1 MGCASTWARTR
12 DLSVNSRALCQLSHG
27 GELCFWPAPG
37 GQNAAATAPGALS
50 AEKRQKVLPGF
61 EPGSL
66 DSKSRVITITLQ
78 KLLDTQKVVIVGL
91 EPTTLGLLDPC
102 STI

>member
-1 MGCASTWARTR
+1 MFCDAAPLDRCRGPARR
-12 DLSVNSRALCQLSHG
+12 RIKI
-27 GELCFWPAPG
+27 E
-37 GQNAAATAPGALS
+37 
-50 AEKRQKVLPGF
+50 VLPGF

-66 DSKSRVITITLQ
+66 DSKSRVLTNYTIRPRCV
-78 KLLDTQKVVIVGL
+78 KNMVIVGL